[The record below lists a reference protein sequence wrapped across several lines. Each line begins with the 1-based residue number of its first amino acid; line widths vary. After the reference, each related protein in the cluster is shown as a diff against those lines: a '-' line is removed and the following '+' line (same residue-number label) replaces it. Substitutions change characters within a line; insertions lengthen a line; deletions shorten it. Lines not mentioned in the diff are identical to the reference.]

1 VSRSNLQVER
11 PGSSGTPGRR
21 RKINAGRIGGQTVT
35 QDFFSEVA
43 GRIPFGGLESS
54 EPLAYKVYE
63 PDRLVL
69 GKRMA
74 DHLRIAVCMWHSF
87 ASPGL
92 DMFGSGT
99 FDRPWLED
107 GLDPLVAGK
116 AKLDAAF
123 EFIAKLGVP
132 YYSFHDRDIAPEGR
146 TAAETKAYLE
156 AMVDYAGEQMA
167 RTGVRLLW
175 GTANL
180 FGHPRYAAGA
190 ATNPDPEVFAFAAAQ
205 VKLVLEATK
214 RLDGANYVLWGG
226 REGYDTLLNTDLARE
241 EAQLARFLGLV
252 AEHKHRIGFKGTL
265 LIEPKPHEP
274 TKHQYDHDAAVVHG
288 FLVRHDLAGEY
299 RLNIEANHATLS
311 GHSFHH
317 EIAYAVANGILG
329 SIDANRGDY
338 QNGWDTDQFPNSVD
352 ELSLAMYE
360 ILRGGGLTTGGFNFD
375 AKLRRQSLART
386 DLFHGHIGGIDT
398 LAQALLVA
406 AAMVENG
413 TLERLREERYAGWA
427 GKLGT
432 SILSGGV
439 SLEEL
444 ERRVAAGEM
453 DPKPVSGRQELLEN
467 VVNQQ
472 IWAAERRARTDHST
486 GD

>member
-1 VSRSNLQVER
+1 MEDL
-11 PGSSGTPGRR
+11 P
-21 RKINAGRIGGQTVT
+21 VT
-35 QDFFSEVA
+35 KGFFSEVA
-43 GRIPFGGLESS
+43 ARIPFGGLGSRD
-54 EPLAYKVYE
+54 PLTYKVYQ

-69 GKRMA
+69 GKRME

-87 ASPGL
+87 ASAGE
-92 DMFGSGT
+92 DVFGSGT
-99 FDRPWLED
+99 FDRPWLES
-107 GLDPLVAGK
+107 GLDPLAAGR

-123 EFIAKLGVP
+123 EFFDKMGVP
-132 YYSFHDRDIAPEGR
+132 YFCFHDRDIAPEGR
-146 TAAETKAYLE
+146 NFAETKAHLE
-156 AMVDYAGEQMA
+156 AMVDYAGERMA
-167 RTGVRLLW
+167 QTGVKLLW

-190 ATNPDPEVFAFAAAQ
+190 ATNPDPEVFAYAAAQ
-205 VKLVLEATK
+205 VKLVLDATK

-241 EAQLARFLGLV
+241 ETQLARFLSLV
-252 AEHKHRIGFKGTL
+252 AEHKHRIGFKGLL

-274 TKHQYDHDAAVVHG
+274 TKHQYDHDAAIVHG
-288 FLVRHDLAGEY
+288 FLVRHGLEDEF

-317 EIAYAVANGILG
+317 EIAYAVANGMLG

-360 ILRGGGLTTGGFNFD
+360 LLQGGGLTSGGFNFD
-375 AKLRRQSLART
+375 AKLRRQSMART
-386 DLFHGHIGGIDT
+386 DLFHAHIGGIDT

-406 AAMVENG
+406 ADMVELG
-413 TLERLREERYAGWA
+413 TLKRLREERYAGWA
-427 GKLGT
+427 GELGT
-432 SILSGGV
+432 AILSGGV

-444 ERRVAAGEM
+444 ERRLATGKI
-453 DPKPVSGRQELLEN
+453 DPKPVSGGQELLEN
-467 VVNQQ
+467 LVNQQ
-472 IWAAERRARTDHST
+472 IWAADRRPAS
-486 GD
+486 GKSAG

>member
-1 VSRSNLQVER
+1 
-11 PGSSGTPGRR
+11 
-21 RKINAGRIGGQTVT
+21 VT
-35 QDFFSEVA
+35 KCFFSEVA
-43 GRIPFGGLESS
+43 ARIPFGGLGSRD
-54 EPLAYKVYE
+54 PLTYKVYQ

-69 GKRMA
+69 GKRME

-87 ASPGL
+87 ASAGE
-92 DMFGSGT
+92 DVFGSGT
-99 FDRPWLED
+99 FDRPWLES
-107 GLDPLVAGK
+107 GLDPLAAGR

-123 EFIAKLGVP
+123 EFFDKMGVP
-132 YYSFHDRDIAPEGR
+132 YFCFHDRDIAPEGR
-146 TAAETKAYLE
+146 NFAETKAHLE
-156 AMVDYAGEQMA
+156 AMVDYAGERMA
-167 RTGVRLLW
+167 QTGVKLLW

-190 ATNPDPEVFAFAAAQ
+190 ATNPDPEVFAYAAAQ
-205 VKLVLEATK
+205 VKLVLDATK

-241 EAQLARFLGLV
+241 ETQLARFLSLV
-252 AEHKHRIGFKGTL
+252 AEHKHRIGFKGLL

-274 TKHQYDHDAAVVHG
+274 TKHQYDHDAAIVHG
-288 FLVRHDLAGEY
+288 FLVRHGLEDEF

-317 EIAYAVANGILG
+317 EIAYAVANGMLG

-360 ILRGGGLTTGGFNFD
+360 LLQGGGLTSGGFNFD
-375 AKLRRQSLART
+375 AKLRRQSMART
-386 DLFHGHIGGIDT
+386 DLFHAHIGGIDT

-406 AAMVENG
+406 ADMVELG
-413 TLERLREERYAGWA
+413 TLKRLREERYAGWA
-427 GKLGT
+427 GELGT
-432 SILSGGV
+432 AILSGGV

-444 ERRVAAGEM
+444 ERRLATGKI
-453 DPKPVSGRQELLEN
+453 DPKPVSGGQELLEN
-467 VVNQQ
+467 LVNQQ
-472 IWAAERRARTDHST
+472 IWAADRRPAS
-486 GD
+486 GKSAG

>member
-1 VSRSNLQVER
+1 MTK
-11 PGSSGTPGRR
+11 G
-21 RKINAGRIGGQTVT
+21 
-35 QDFFSEVA
+35 FFSEVA
-43 GRIPFGGLESS
+43 ARIPFGGLGSRD
-54 EPLAYKVYE
+54 PLTYKVYQ

-69 GKRMA
+69 GKRME

-87 ASPGL
+87 ASAGE
-92 DMFGSGT
+92 DVFGSGT
-99 FDRPWLED
+99 FDRPWLES
-107 GLDPLVAGK
+107 GLDPLAAGR

-123 EFIAKLGVP
+123 EFFDKMGVP
-132 YYSFHDRDIAPEGR
+132 YFCFHDRDIAPEGR
-146 TAAETKAYLE
+146 NFAETKAHLE
-156 AMVDYAGEQMA
+156 AMVDYAGERMA
-167 RTGVRLLW
+167 QTGVKLLW

-190 ATNPDPEVFAFAAAQ
+190 ATNPDPEVFAYAAAQ
-205 VKLVLEATK
+205 VKLVLDATK

-241 EAQLARFLGLV
+241 ETQLARFLSLV
-252 AEHKHRIGFKGTL
+252 AEHKHRIGFKGLL

-274 TKHQYDHDAAVVHG
+274 TKHQYDHDAAIVHG
-288 FLVRHDLAGEY
+288 FLVRHGLEDEF

-317 EIAYAVANGILG
+317 EIAYAVANGMLG

-360 ILRGGGLTTGGFNFD
+360 LLQGGGLTSGGFNFD
-375 AKLRRQSLART
+375 AKLRRQSMART
-386 DLFHGHIGGIDT
+386 DLFHAHIGGIDT

-406 AAMVENG
+406 ADMVELG
-413 TLERLREERYAGWA
+413 TLKRLREERYAGWA
-427 GKLGT
+427 GELGT
-432 SILSGGV
+432 AILSGGV

-444 ERRVAAGEM
+444 ERRLATGKI
-453 DPKPVSGRQELLEN
+453 DPKPVSGGQELLEN
-467 VVNQQ
+467 LVNQQ
-472 IWAAERRARTDHST
+472 IWAADRRPAS
-486 GD
+486 GKSAG

>member
-1 VSRSNLQVER
+1 M
-11 PGSSGTPGRR
+11 
-21 RKINAGRIGGQTVT
+21 T
-35 QDFFSEVA
+35 QEFFSDVA
-43 GRIPFGGLESS
+43 GRIPFGGLESRD
-54 EPLAYKVYE
+54 PLTYKVYE

-69 GKRMA
+69 GRRME
-74 DHLRIAVCMWHSF
+74 DHLRIAVAMWHSF
-87 ASPGL
+87 ASGGS

-107 GLDPLVAGK
+107 GVEPLAAGR

-123 EFIAKLGVP
+123 EFFAKLGVP
-132 YYSFHDRDIAPEGR
+132 FYCFHDRDIAPEGR
-146 TAAETKAYLE
+146 TAAETGSNLA
-156 AMVDYAGEQMA
+156 AMVDYAGEHMA

-180 FGHPRYAAGA
+180 FSHPRYAAGS

-205 VKLVLEATK
+205 VKLALEATK

-241 EAQLARFLGLV
+241 ETQLARFLGLV
-252 AEHKHRIGFKGTL
+252 ADHKHRIGFQGTL

-352 ELSLAMYE
+352 ELALAMYE
-360 ILRGGGLTTGGFNFD
+360 IVRDGGLTTGGFNFD

-398 LAQALLVA
+398 LARALLA
-406 AAMVENG
+406 AAALVEDG
-413 TLERLREERYAGWA
+413 ALEKMREERYAGWA
-427 GKLGT
+427 GSLGR
-432 SILSGGV
+432 SILTGGV
-439 SLEEL
+439 TLEDL
-444 ERRVAAGEM
+444 ERRVTAGQI

-467 VVNQQ
+467 LVN
-472 IWAAERRARTDHST
+472 R
-486 GD
+486 